1 MINMSKPKGKG
12 IVDEIDNLEDIKKDN
27 WELEKENEA
36 KKQNR
41 LKKNKTAE
49 DKIKSEIDVF
59 EYDEM

>member
-1 MINMSKPKGKG
+1 MSKPKGKG